1 MTDSS
6 STPAEPFAE
15 SFSVP
20 AGRRARGRLRV
31 PSSKSLTHRYFNLA
45 LLSAQPLVI
54 ERPLFAEDTR
64 LFLAGLGQAGFQV
77 EEGEEEVRLTP
88 GRTPEGETEV
98 FCGNAGT
105 MLRFLVATLTVVP
118 GTWRLDGV
126 PRLRERPVGP
136 LVEALRSLGARIE
149 YLDREGYVP
158 LRIEGGS
165 LRGGTTVLDAGE
177 SSQYLSAILMAA
189 LKAPEEVVVEVPSLT
204 SRPYVDV
211 TIAAASA
218 FDGHIERVGPR
229 AYRVRPSALRG
240 GRARVEGD
248 YSAACYPAAAAALT
262 GGDVSLDGLAS
273 DSRQGD
279 REFIDLLA
287 EMGAEV
293 SWKGEVLRIQGAEG
307 GALKGIKADL
317 SGMPDQVPTLAAL
330 APFSQGETLIHN
342 VAHLRIKES
351 DRLEAMA
358 VGLQKLGAD
367 VREGRDSLW
376 IPGLWSG
383 EASALP
389 SETVHVDPYGD
400 HRIAMSLALVGLR
413 RPGVVIDHPDVV
425 GKSYPG
431 FWRDLRKL
439 V

>member
-6 STPAEPFAE
+6 STQSEPFV
-15 SFSVP
+15 VP
-20 AGRRARGRLRV
+20 SGRRARGRLRV
-31 PSSKSLTHRYFNLA
+31 PPSKSLTHRYFNLA
-45 LLSAQPLVI
+45 LLSGQPLVI

-64 LFLAGLGQAGFQV
+64 LFLGALGRAGFQV
-77 EEGEEEVRLTP
+77 EEVEDEVRLTP
-88 GRTPEGETEV
+88 GARSQEEIEI

-105 MLRFLVATLTVVP
+105 MLRFLVATLAVVP
-118 GTWRLDGV
+118 GRFRLDGV

-136 LVEALRSLGARIE
+136 LVDALRRLGARIE
-149 YLDREGYVP
+149 YLAQEGYVP
-158 LRIEGGS
+158 LAIEGGS
-165 LRGGTTVLDAGE
+165 LRGGTTTLDAGE

-211 TIAAASA
+211 TIAAAAA

-229 AYRVRPSALRG
+229 AYRVRPSLLRG

-262 GGDVSLDGLAS
+262 GGDVSLDGLVH

-279 REFIDLLA
+279 REFIDLLV

-293 SWKGEVLRIQGAEG
+293 SWKGDVLRIRGAEA
-307 GALKGIKADL
+307 GALKGVKADL

-330 APFSQGETLIHN
+330 APFAQGETLIHN

-358 VGLQKLGAD
+358 TGLQKLGAD

-383 EASALP
+383 GGTPTE
-389 SETVHVDPYGD
+389 EVHVDPWGD

-413 RPGVVIDHPDVV
+413 RPGVVIDHPEVV

-431 FWRDLRKL
+431 FWRDLQKML
-439 V
+439 GLSS

>member
-1 MTDSS
+1 
-6 STPAEPFAE
+6 
-15 SFSVP
+15 V
-20 AGRRARGRLRV
+20 RV
-31 PSSKSLTHRYFNLA
+31 PPSKSLTHRYFNLA
-45 LLSAQPLVI
+45 LLSGSPMVI

-64 LFLAGLGQAGFQV
+64 LFLAALGRSGFQV
-77 EEGEEEVRLTP
+77 EEGEDEVRLTP
-88 GRTPEGETEV
+88 RAAPAGEVEI

-118 GTWRLDGV
+118 GLWRLDGV

-136 LVEALRSLGARIE
+136 LVDALRRLGARIE
-149 YLDREGYVP
+149 YLAGDGYVP

-189 LKAPEEVVVEVPSLT
+189 LRAPGEIVVEVPSLT

-211 TIAAASA
+211 TIGAAAA
-218 FDGHIERVGPR
+218 FDGHIERAGPR
-229 AYRVRPSALRG
+229 AYRVRPSLLRG

-262 GGDVSLDGLAS
+262 GGDVSLEGLAR

-279 REFIDLLA
+279 RELLDLLV

-293 SWKGEVLRIQGAEG
+293 EWKGELLRIRG
-307 GALKGIKADL
+307 GELRGVKADL

-330 APFSQGETLIHN
+330 APFAQGETLIHN

-358 VGLQKLGAD
+358 TELKKLGAD

-383 EASALP
+383 GEPPVEA
-389 SETVHVDPYGD
+389 VHVDPRGD
-400 HRIAMSLALVGLR
+400 HRIAMSLALAGLR
-413 RPGVVIDHPDVV
+413 RPGVVVDHPEVV

-431 FWRDLRKL
+431 FWRDLVKIL
-439 V
+439 S